1 MSDGHTAV
9 TELLGA
15 WALDACSA
23 EETATVEEH
32 LAGCAACAAEADRLG
47 RVAGGL
53 ATTVAVAP
61 PMRLRSAVLA
71 AATARRPATGE
82 EASSGYATWVGRF
95 DALLASLTP
104 AQWRQRVIHD
114 LTVQD
119 LVAHLIATDEL
130 LVAQLGAADAEEAE
144 EPAELDGTLPARR
157 SAAAIGEHR
166 GQPPE
171 RTRAAWRA
179 QADRLL
185 RDAGSTTPG
194 SLDRQ
199 VRLADPRLPRQPLR
213 TALVQRLFE
222 TWIHTDDVRALL
234 GSPPDPPSERQ
245 VAMIVGFGV
254 RLLPAALR
262 LAGGDRPPRSA
273 RLVLEGPA
281 GGDWTISPAGQ
292 DAGARRA
299 ADATVTMD
307 AVEFCYLLGNRRDPD
322 SVPHRVE
329 GDPAVA
335 ATLLR
340 AATTLGCD

>member
-1 MSDGHTAV
+1 MNDGHAAV

-15 WALDACSA
+15 WALHACSV
-23 EETATVEEH
+23 EESATVEDH
-32 LAGCAACAAEADRLG
+32 LAGCPACAAEADRLG
-47 RVAGGL
+47 RAVAGL
-53 ATTVAVAP
+53 ATTVAVSP
-61 PMRLRSAVLA
+61 PARLRGAVLA
-71 AATARRPATGE
+71 AAVARRPAAGE
-82 EASSGYATWVGRF
+82 EASTGYATWVDRF
-95 DALLASLTP
+95 DTLLQSLTP
-104 AQWRQRVIHD
+104 AQWRERVIHD

-130 LVAQLGAADAEEAE
+130 LAAQLGATDTEAPE
-144 EPAELDGTLPARR
+144 DPAELDGGLPARR

-166 GQPPE
+166 GRPPE

-185 RDAGSTTPG
+185 HDAGEPG
-194 SLDRQ
+194 SLDRE

-222 TWIHTDDVRALL
+222 TWIHTDDIRTVL
-234 GSPPDPPSERQ
+234 GSPPDPPNERQ
-245 VAMIVGFGV
+245 VAMIVAFGV

-262 LAGGDRPPRSA
+262 LAGADRPPRSA
-273 RLVLEGPA
+273 RLVLVGPA
-281 GGDWTISPAGQ
+281 GGDWTISPAVQ
-292 DAGARRA
+292 GAPARPP
-299 ADATVTMD
+299 DATVTME

-329 GDPAVA
+329 GDPAAA

>member
-1 MSDGHTAV
+1 
-9 TELLGA
+9 
-15 WALDACSA
+15 
-23 EETATVEEH
+23 
-32 LAGCAACAAEADRLG
+32 
-47 RVAGGL
+47 
-53 ATTVAVAP
+53 
-61 PMRLRSAVLA
+61 MRLRGAVLA
-71 AATARRPATGE
+71 AAVARRPAAGE
-82 EASSGYATWVGRF
+82 EASSGYATWVERF
-95 DALLASLTP
+95 DALLQSLTP
-104 AQWRQRVIHD
+104 AQWRERVIHD

-130 LVAQLGAADAEEAE
+130 LAAQLGAADAEAPED
-144 EPAELDGTLPARR
+144 PAELDGTLPARR

-166 GQPPE
+166 GRPPE

-185 RDAGSTTPG
+185 RDAEPG
-194 SLDRQ
+194 SLDRE

-234 GSPPDPPSERQ
+234 GSPPDPPNERQ
-245 VAMIVGFGV
+245 VAMIVAFGV

-262 LAGGDRPPRSA
+262 LAGADRPPRSA
-273 RLVLEGPA
+273 RLILAGPA
-281 GGDWTISPAGQ
+281 GGDWTISPAVR
-292 DAGARRA
+292 DAAARA
-299 ADATVTMD
+299 PDATVTMD

-340 AATTLGCD
+340 AVTTLGCD

>member
-1 MSDGHTAV
+1 MNDGHAAV

-23 EETATVEEH
+23 EAAATVEEH
-32 LAGCAACAAEADRLG
+32 LAGCPACAAEADRLG
-47 RVAGGL
+47 RVVAGL

-61 PMRLRSAVLA
+61 PARLRGAVLA
-71 AATARRPATGE
+71 AATARRPGAGE
-82 EASSGYATWVGRF
+82 EASTGYAAWVERF
-95 DALLASLTP
+95 DTLLQRLTP
-104 AQWRQRVIHD
+104 AQWRERVVHD
-114 LTVQD
+114 WTVQD

-130 LVAQLGAADAEEAE
+130 LVAQLGSAADETPED
-144 EPAELDGTLPARR
+144 PAELDGGLAARR
-157 SAAAIGEHR
+157 SVAAIGEHR
-166 GQPPE
+166 GRPPGQ
-171 RTRAAWRA
+171 TRAGWRA

-185 RDAGSTTPG
+185 REVGEPG
-194 SLDRQ
+194 ALDRP

-222 TWIHTDDVRALL
+222 TWVHSDDVGRVL
-234 GSPPDPPSERQ
+234 GGPPAPPEERQ
-245 VAMIVGFGV
+245 VALIVGLGV

-262 LAGGDRPPRSA
+262 LAGADRRPRSA
-273 RLVLEGPA
+273 RLVLVGPG
-281 GGDWTISPAGQ
+281 GGDWTISPAVQ
-292 DAGARRA
+292 RAPARPP
-299 ADATVTMD
+299 DATVTME